1 MSEYA
6 WIIPDYAWISQNML
20 DYARMCVNIPKSASM
35 AFVLHVPIV
44 IPCLLEYVFTYLKKV
59 YGLKERGTV
68 FLKWQNFNYSILAK
82 NIWFVFWL

>member
-1 MSEYA
+1 
-6 WIIPDYAWISQNML
+6 ML

-59 YGLKERGTV
+59 YGLKERETV
-68 FLKWQNFNYSILAK
+68 FLK
-82 NIWFVFWL
+82 